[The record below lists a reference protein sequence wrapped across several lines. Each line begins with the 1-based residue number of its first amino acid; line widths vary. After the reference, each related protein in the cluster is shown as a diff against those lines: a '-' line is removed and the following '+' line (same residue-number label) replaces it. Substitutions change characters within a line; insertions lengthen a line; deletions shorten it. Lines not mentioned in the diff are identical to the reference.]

1 MIETVTGTKQAADP
15 VFVRMYESPYKLE
28 FSDKMSANFMP
39 GFPYNVLVRNDA
51 LKFFVIMIYI
61 SYILDYYE
69 FKSPHL
75 DQYN

>member
-39 GFPYNVLVRNDA
+39 GFPYNVLVGND
-51 LKFFVIMIYI
+51 K
-61 SYILDYYE
+61 
-69 FKSPHL
+69 
-75 DQYN
+75 Q